1 MSQAKDQKEF
11 HILAESAR
19 SEATKALIVPFD
31 ILYSII
37 AIGVMRNG
45 RDFSTKDQDITLGC
59 LGAAYGVISLVFCLI
74 NSQAYLRNAFKN
86 EDCWTRCK
94 KIVIFILDFIVVVAT
109 NIIYLVGDSKAEVS
123 TDSAAEERDLTIQGL
138 LFLIP
143 AILSFQVWKPLKTLL
158 ETIFKFCKK
167 EDDSEEDKLEL
178 DYYKAILYA
187 TVMTLSTV
195 PEIDATYTT
204 LSSFVRLTKDN
215 CRPRKYNILWVM
227 YSAIIFN
234 IIVKCISVFLKALRK
249 VYNKNKTKWNLSLI
263 GWAAYAV
270 ITSVLAILST
280 GCFFVVDNDLPL
292 DCSPHFRLNST
303 YRGLKTKNYNFRIAF
318 LVTSWVLSVA
328 ILVMGGIC
336 WGRFLR
342 IYDNKSQ
349 ESYKLED
356 LTNHL
361 KDPTNHLKDSTNH
374 LKDPTNHLEAQTNQH
389 ESVL

>member
-1 MSQAKDQKEF
+1 MSQAKDEKGIY
-11 HILAESAR
+11 ILAESAR

-37 AIGVMRNG
+37 AIGAMRNG
-45 RDFSTKDQDITLGC
+45 RDFSTSDQKIVLFV
-59 LGAAYGVISLVFCLI
+59 LGAAYGVLSLGFCLI
-74 NSQAYLRNAFKN
+74 NSGAYLRNAFKN

-123 TDSAAEERDLTIQGL
+123 TDSAAEVRDLTIQGL

-143 AILSFQVWKPLKTLL
+143 AILSFHVWEPLKTLL
-158 ETIFKFCKK
+158 AIIFKCCKK
-167 EDDSEEDKLEL
+167 EGDSEEDSNKNLIKQLKL

-204 LSSFVRLTKDN
+204 LSNFVRLTKDN
-215 CRPRKYNILWVM
+215 CRPRKYNILWIM
-227 YSAIIFN
+227 YGAIIFN

-303 YRGLKTKNYNFRIAF
+303 YRRFETKNYNFRLAF
-318 LVTSWVLSVA
+318 LVTSWVLSVT

-336 WGRFLR
+336 WGRFLKL
-342 IYDNKSQ
+342 YDKSQ
-349 ESYKLED
+349 ESYKLE
-356 LTNHL
+356 N
-361 KDPTNHLKDSTNH
+361 PTNHLKDRTNH
-374 LKDPTNHLEAQTNQH
+374 LKDRTNHLEAEFT
-389 ESVL
+389 